1 MEIAVT
7 KARKIFAELLN
18 RVIYGGE
25 EVVLTRHGKPV
36 AALVTA
42 DDLELLRQVRAAR
55 IDLRSASAPAVDDG
69 TRQPPE
75 SSPLRI
81 AAHYRP
87 PGPSGP
93 QRPPGFGR

>member
-25 EVVLTRHGKPV
+25 EVVLTRHGKTV
-36 AALVTA
+36 AAIVSA
-42 DDLELLRQVRAAR
+42 EDLELLRQFRSGRVDLTLAERPMADDGAR
-55 IDLRSASAPAVDDG
+55 HVAESAP
-69 TRQPPE
+69 
-75 SSPLRI
+75 LRL
-81 AAHYRP
+81 AAEYRP
-87 PGPSGP
+87 PGP